1 MNQSTIWV
9 RIDQQIGLGA
19 NRLKLGYE
27 STAFGRETT
36 VGTNRLC
43 TSGLRWLLVP
53 DLAPR
58 VLLWVLRFS
67 SLLKNQQPENNG
79 QEELPNGMFTA

>member
-43 TSGLRWLLVP
+43 TSGLLLLVP
-53 DLAPR
+53 VLAPR